1 MATADYSRRKVD
13 YDAVSRAR
21 REEGLSYSA
30 LAKRFDITE
39 SHAYY
44 ICNPNKRRS
53 QSPLGSRRWIY
64 SSDEAWVQLR
74 DRADAAGISVSK
86 LVDLILHDEGEP
98 HLARPTPDAT

>member
-1 MATADYSRRKVD
+1 MD
-13 YDAVSRAR
+13 YDAVARAR
-21 REEGLSYSA
+21 REEGLTYSQ

-44 ICNPNKRRS
+44 ICNPNKRRG

-64 SSDEAWVQLR
+64 SSDFAWGQLR

-98 HLARPTPDAT
+98 HLVRPSGDELVG